1 MTQVHKGT
9 EAQMEKRPQKST
21 WAAGPKDFRTRED
34 IEEDFWPL
42 GDRDKDI
49 WPYIDLDS
57 RDIPRDPQ
65 TTPKVFQVTDQL
77 SQNPQ
82 YTSKG

>member
-1 MTQVHKGT
+1 MHKGT

-21 WAAGPKDFRTRED
+21 LTAGPKDFRTRED

-49 WPYIDLDS
+49 WPYIDMDS

-65 TTPKVFQVTDQL
+65 ATQKVSQVTDQV
-77 SQNPQ
+77 SQIYPPCN
-82 YTSKG
+82 KNGF